1 MTEQEFRSHTV
12 KLVLT
17 LAGLLVLTL
26 ASWGLAQIT
35 GEVTGPIFAFG
46 IAIAKS
52 LLVLFVFMELRAG
65 GTTSWVAGV
74 VAVAFIG
81 LLVAGAVVDVAT
93 R

>member
-1 MTEQEFRSHTV
+1 MTEQEFRRHTMR
-12 KLVLT
+12 LLAT
-17 LAGLLVLTL
+17 LAALLVLTL

-35 GEVTGPIFAFG
+35 GEVTGPIVAFG

-52 LLVLFVFMELRAG
+52 LLVLFVFMELTEG

-74 VAVAFIG
+74 VAIAFIG